1 MSGEGPAIRFW
12 YGERQR
18 FGHIGHPQ
26 RWVNVLGN
34 AAAPRGLIHLAES
47 VNGGPPRGL
56 WAGPDG
62 RRLARAGDFNV
73 EIDRAELS
81 EGENAVTVT
90 ARDAA
95 GSEARATVRLDYAVG
110 TRWPLPYAIDWAST
124 AAVADAVE
132 VTDGLWTLTEAGL
145 RTVEPS
151 YDRMVAFGDHGWSDY
166 ELRTTVTVHD
176 RALPLRAPPTFGV
189 SHFALAARWPGHAE
203 DEHAPHIKWFPLG
216 STSEFQLMTDLAA
229 CRWRTLLGGNRLN
242 ENPSRAVPTIFGR
255 PYAVAL
261 RVRTR
266 DARST
271 TYEVKRWDGDAPE
284 PAAWDLT
291 TVKSPEDV
299 LAGGACLI
307 AHNADVTFGDVEVTP
322 L

>member
-12 YGERQR
+12 YGERQSIGR
-18 FGHIGHPQ
+18 LGHPQ

-34 AAAPRGLIHLAES
+34 VAAPGGLVHLEAR
-47 VNGGPPRGL
+47 VNDGPPCGL

-73 EIDRAELS
+73 EIDRAALD
-81 EGENAVTVT
+81 EGENLVAIT
-90 ARDAA
+90 ARDAEGA
-95 GSEARATVRLDYAVG
+95 EARATMRLDYAVG
-110 TRWPLPYAIDWAST
+110 TRWPLPYAIRWAST

-132 VTDGLWTLTEAGL
+132 VTDGLWTLTESGL

-151 YDRMVAFGDHGWSDY
+151 YDRMVTFGDHGWSDY
-166 ELRTTVTVHD
+166 EMRITATVHD
-176 RALPLRAPPTFGV
+176 RALPLRSPPTFGV
-189 SHFALAARWPGHAE
+189 SHFALAARWRGHAE
-203 DEHAPHIKWFPLG
+203 DEFAPHVTWYPLG
-216 STSEFQLMTDLAA
+216 STSEFQLTTDLRA
-229 CRWRTLLGGNRLN
+229 CRWRTLLGGGRMN
-242 ENPSRAVPTIFGR
+242 EDTSSAMPTTLGRA
-255 PYAVAL
+255 YALAM

-271 TYEVKRWDGDAPE
+271 IYEVKRWEAGAPE

-291 TVKSPEDV
+291 TVKSPEEV
-299 LAGGACLI
+299 LSGAACLV
-307 AHNADVTFGDVEVTP
+307 AHNADVTFGDVEVVP